1 MKTLAQ
7 LILICFVFYSFLV
20 TAKQEV
26 VEANCEDIQYQLFL
40 LSVAMTSKQ
49 HPNLKALEAIKT
61 SLFDLH
67 SYHCRDGTS
76 FIIEK
81 SSMQSKSLPL
91 TIKGQTFQDESM
103 QRAWESHYALPEKCR
118 EKDSALST
126 LVWCSEDKKKQRQRF
141 LLNWQSN
148 REIRKT
154 VSLVARNVVLN

>member
-7 LILICFVFYSFLV
+7 LILSCFLFYSCLT

-49 HPNLKALEAIKT
+49 HPNLKALDAIKT
-61 SLFDLH
+61 SLLDLH
-67 SYHCRDGTS
+67 SYHCRDGNS

-81 SSMQSKSLPL
+81 SAMQSKSLPF

-103 QRAWESHYALPEKCR
+103 QRAWESHYVLPEKCR
-118 EKDSALST
+118 EKNSDLST

-141 LLNWQSN
+141 ILNWQSN
-148 REIRKT
+148 KEIRKT
-154 VSLVARNVVLN
+154 ISLVARNVILD